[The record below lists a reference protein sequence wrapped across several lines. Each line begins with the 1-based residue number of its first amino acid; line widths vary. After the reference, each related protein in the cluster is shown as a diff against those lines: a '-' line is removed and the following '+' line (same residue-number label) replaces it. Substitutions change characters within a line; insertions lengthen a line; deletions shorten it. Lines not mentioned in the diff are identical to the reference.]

1 MTAPHR
7 IPTPT
12 AAPAPRPRPALE
24 RSILRTG
31 AIIAFGWTLLIA
43 AAAFLNYQNNQWDA
57 FQHARSVANA
67 YIDKDLAVRRWVA
80 GHGGVYVPP
89 SERTPPNEWLTVPER
104 DVSTRDGK
112 ALTLVNPAYATR
124 QLQEDFA
131 ASHGIQSHLTSLVLK
146 NPNNTP
152 TAWERSALERLAAGS
167 PNVVESDT
175 SSDREY
181 LRLMRPVYMEQSCMK
196 CHSDMNIPVG
206 GLRGGITASVPM
218 APYRTEHQRGLTRA
232 MLSHLGLWFIGLL
245 GIAFTTRRYEERS
258 RERTRALTTAQ
269 RDDRRIAEVL
279 TLSERLD
286 VIDEREI
293 IQQGLEAS
301 VRLTDS
307 KIGYFHFVNE
317 DQNTIELVTWSKDTL
332 ASYCTAAYDNHYP
345 IEKAGIW
352 ADCARLHQPVV
363 HNDYPNH
370 PIKRGLPEGH
380 APLSRH
386 MSVPVIEGGRVRI
399 VTGVGNKALPYDD
412 DDLRLVQLLAND
424 VWKLV
429 QRKRADTALRAS
441 EQRLREAQSVAGMG
455 SWRLDHGTREIV
467 WSDQMYVIFGVD
479 PTTFVPGWNSV
490 GELIHPDDQAAAGD
504 AFEKAIELQR
514 PFDYIG
520 RVRRPDGGIRL
531 VHFRAVT
538 EFTPD
543 DKPSSTLGMAH
554 DVTEAHEVERLR
566 RSTAE
571 LTAVFE
577 HTDRMIWMLDLERRL
592 VVANPVFLSRF
603 ERHFGRPAR
612 LGEPQ
617 PGPEVPPASAQ
628 VWRDLYQRGLA
639 GEQFTA
645 QVEGRST
652 TGAVTW
658 LGVTVHPV
666 VDDLTGHVTGVNV
679 TAVDITE
686 RRRLEE
692 AQQNT
697 LVQMRQVVQQL
708 EAHHQRAI
716 HFQRLNDLLQ
726 SCRTEAEAC
735 EVVSLAAPDILHGH
749 PGSLALAPPGQRDLI
764 VMARWGAPAG
774 DDLDLFGVDDCW
786 ALRRGELHT
795 AQRPGDLHC
804 KHFGTTAPNAYFCL
818 SLVVRGETL
827 GLLTVEFLPSL
838 PPEGVAELQDA
849 ARTMAGT
856 IKLGVS
862 NLRLRLAL
870 EEQAVHDA
878 LTGLFNRRYLDLT
891 LPRELH
897 RAERAG
903 SKVTVAMLDI
913 DHFKR
918 FNDTLGHEA
927 GDLVLRSLGQL
938 LLRRL
943 RKSDIG
949 CRYGGEELL
958 LILPESD
965 ATGAR
970 ERLAGLCDEIRNTAL
985 QFHGRPLPAVT
996 VSVGIACTERV
1007 GYDAHTLTRLADEA
1021 LYAAK
1026 QGGRDRIV
1034 VHGDL

>member
-1 MTAPHR
+1 MPPPHR
-7 IPTPT
+7 LPTPI
-12 AAPAPRPRPALE
+12 PRPTLE
-24 RSILRTG
+24 RSIFRTG
-31 AIIAFGWTLLIA
+31 LLIA
-43 AAAFLNYQNNQWDA
+43 VGWSLLIGGAAALNYQTHEWDA
-57 FQHARSVANA
+57 FQVARSVANA
-67 YIDKDLAVRRWVA
+67 YLDKDLAVRRWIA

-104 DVSTRDGK
+104 DVTTQTGQ

-124 QLQEDFA
+124 QLQEDFGA
-131 ASHGIQSHLTSLVLK
+131 THGIQSHLTSLVLK
-146 NPNNTP
+146 NPNNAPTP
-152 TAWERSALERLAAGS
+152 WERSALERLAAGA
-167 PNVVESDT
+167 PVVA
-175 SSDREY
+175 DRDAGKGGEY

-196 CHSDMNIPVG
+196 CHADMNIPVG
-206 GLRGGITASVPM
+206 GLRGGISASVPM
-218 APYRTEHQRGLTRA
+218 APYRLEHERGLNRA
-232 MLSHLGLWFIGLL
+232 MLSHVGLWFVGLL
-245 GIAFTTRRYEERS
+245 GIGFTTRRYHERS
-258 RERTRALTTAQ
+258 LERARALVTAQ

-286 VIDEREI
+286 VLDEREI

-301 VRLTDS
+301 VRLTES

-386 MSVPVIEGGRVRI
+386 LSVPVIEGGRVRI
-399 VTGVGNKALPYDD
+399 VTGVGNKTAPYDD
-412 DDLRLVQLLAND
+412 DDVRLVQLLAND
-424 VWKLV
+424 IWKLV
-429 QRKRADTALRAS
+429 QRKRADVELRES
-441 EQRLREAQSVAGMG
+441 EHRLREAQAVAGMG
-455 SWRLDHGTREIV
+455 TWRLDHGSREV
-467 WSDQMYVIFGVD
+467 AWSAQMFTIFGVE
-479 PTTFVPGWNSV
+479 PATFTPGWENI
-490 GELIHPDDQAAAGD
+490 GELIHPDDRATAGE
-504 AFEKAIELQR
+504 AFQR
-514 PFDYIG
+514 ALAERRTFDHIA
-520 RVRRPDGGIRL
+520 RVRRPDGSVRL
-531 VHFRAVT
+531 VQFRAVT
-538 EFTPD
+538 RHAPD
-543 DKPSSTLGMAH
+543 DRPTTTIGMAH

-566 RSTAE
+566 RSTAD

-577 HTDRMIWMLDLERRL
+577 HTDRMIWMLDAERRL
-592 VVANPVFLSRF
+592 VVANPAFMVRF
-603 ERHFGRPAR
+603 EKHFGCPAII
-612 LGEPQ
+612 GEVQ
-617 PGPEVPPASAQ
+617 PGPGLPPAEAQ
-628 VWRDLYQRGLA
+628 QWREIYQRGLA
-639 GEQFTA
+639 GEQFTT
-645 QVEGRST
+645 QTEGRNRES
-652 TGAVTW
+652 GAVAW
-658 LGVTVHPV
+658 LGVSVYPV
-666 VDDLTGHVTGVNV
+666 LDDLTGRVTGINV
-679 TAVDITE
+679 TAIDITE
-686 RRRLEE
+686 RRALED
-692 AQQNT
+692 AQQQT
-697 LVQMRQVVQQL
+697 LTQMQQVVQQL

-735 EVVSLAAPDILHGH
+735 EVITLAAPDILHRH
-749 PGSLALAPPGQRDLI
+749 AGSLALAPPGQRDLQ
-764 VMARWGAPAG
+764 VMSRWGETG
-774 DDLDLFGVDDCW
+774 SDDLDLFGVDDCW

-804 KHFGTTAPNAYFCL
+804 KHFGVTSPPAYFCL

-827 GLLTVEFLPSL
+827 GVLTVAFPPSL
-838 PPEGVAELQDA
+838 PPAALAELQDA

-856 IKLGVS
+856 IKLGLS

-965 ATGAR
+965 AQGAGDR
-970 ERLAGLCDEIRNTAL
+970 IAGLCDEIRSLAL
-985 QFHGRPLPAVT
+985 QFHGRMLPTVT
-996 VSVGIACTERV
+996 VSVGIACTETA
-1007 GYDAHTLTRLADEA
+1007 GYDAHSLTRLADEA

-1026 QGGRDRIV
+1026 QAGRDRIV
-1034 VHGDL
+1034 QHGASPT